1 MDPRLARS
9 FAMNSRV
16 IRSRALAHVAFAA
29 VFAASAIYSPAYAY
43 AGSTL
48 LQWAGQNIIAPL
60 GLIAMVVGLAAA
72 FFRPEFVSKA
82 IYAAI
87 ICAVLFFLIRSGD
100 SIIGMFQTG

>member
-1 MDPRLARS
+1 MPSRTAR
-9 FAMNSRV
+9 R
-16 IRSRALAHVAFAA
+16 RALAQVAFAGIFVVTA
-29 VFAASAIYSPAYAY
+29 LYSPAHAY

-60 GLIAMVVGLAAA
+60 GLMAMVIALGAA

>member
-1 MDPRLARS
+1 MPNRSAR
-9 FAMNSRV
+9 
-16 IRSRALAHVAFAA
+16 RSALAQV
-29 VFAASAIYSPAYAY
+29 VFASIFAVSALYSPAYAY

-60 GLIAMVVGLAAA
+60 GLIAMVIGLAAA

>member
-1 MDPRLARS
+1 MKVRSAR
-9 FAMNSRV
+9 R
-16 IRSRALAHVAFAA
+16 RALAQVAFAS
-29 VFAASAIYSPAYAY
+29 VFAVSALYSPAYAW

-60 GLIAMVVGLAAA
+60 GLIAMVIGLAAA

>member
-1 MDPRLARS
+1 MQMQSA
-9 FAMNSRV
+9 
-16 IRSRALAHVAFAA
+16 RSRALAQITFAA
-29 VFAASAIYSPAYAY
+29 VFSLAALYNPVYAY

-60 GLIAMVVGLAAA
+60 GLMAMVIGLAAA

-87 ICAVLFFLIRSGD
+87 ICAILFFLIRSGD